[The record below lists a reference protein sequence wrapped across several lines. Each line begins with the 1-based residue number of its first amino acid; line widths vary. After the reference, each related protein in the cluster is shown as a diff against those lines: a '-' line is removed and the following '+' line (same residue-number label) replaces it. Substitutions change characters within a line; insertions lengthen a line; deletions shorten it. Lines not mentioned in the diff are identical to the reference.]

1 MPHGH
6 AIRMGGEDPTECKR
20 RFSLGHS
27 DENEERKSMHE
38 DFFSLASPRPVFA
51 VAWSWRQPACYVDG
65 DSTMVVLL
73 AMAAAHSLASPAAPA
88 APAVVDDPLAER
100 PRGRGSRRDRLL
112 REGRGGGM
120 GRRRQGLAAMSS
132 AVLEQTKVM
141 PSEEQVD
148 GATTLEQLRGQE
160 AAILETRQRHEEA
173 LARLQARYQKVRQKM
188 YRDHK
193 KDVISQDNAKLA
205 KFQGGCAKPKRLA
218 GLSKAEADE
227 QARCLQTP

>member
-1 MPHGH
+1 
-6 AIRMGGEDPTECKR
+6 
-20 RFSLGHS
+20 
-27 DENEERKSMHE
+27 
-38 DFFSLASPRPVFA
+38 
-51 VAWSWRQPACYVDG
+51 
-65 DSTMVVLL
+65 MVVLL

-88 APAVVDDPLAER
+88 APAVDDPLAER

>member
-1 MPHGH
+1 VK
-6 AIRMGGEDPTECKR
+6 T
-20 RFSLGHS
+20 FT
-27 DENEERKSMHE
+27 
-38 DFFSLASPRPVFA
+38 
-51 VAWSWRQPACYVDG
+51 DG
-65 DSTMVVLL
+65 LSAMVVLL
-73 AMAAAHSLASPAAPA
+73 AMAAAHSLASPASPAAPA

-132 AVLEQTKVM
+132 AALEQTKAM

-148 GATTLEQLRGQE
+148 SATTLEQLREQE

-173 LARLQARYQKVRQKM
+173 LAGLQARYQKVRKKM
-188 YRDHK
+188 YQDHK

-227 QARCLQTP
+227 QAGCNPCPTLTST

>member
-1 MPHGH
+1 
-6 AIRMGGEDPTECKR
+6 
-20 RFSLGHS
+20 
-27 DENEERKSMHE
+27 
-38 DFFSLASPRPVFA
+38 
-51 VAWSWRQPACYVDG
+51 
-65 DSTMVVLL
+65 MVVLL
-73 AMAAAHSLASPAAPA
+73 AMAAAHSLASPA

>member
-1 MPHGH
+1 VLICDLESSSSF
-6 AIRMGGEDPTECKR
+6 AR
-20 RFSLGHS
+20 RTCR
-27 DENEERKSMHE
+27 E
-38 DFFSLASPRPVFA
+38 V
-51 VAWSWRQPACYVDG
+51 WRVKTFTDG
-65 DSTMVVLL
+65 LSAMVVLL

-132 AVLEQTKVM
+132 AALEQTKAM

-148 GATTLEQLRGQE
+148 SATTLEQLREQE

-173 LARLQARYQKVRQKM
+173 LAGLQARYQKVRKKM
-188 YRDHK
+188 YQDHK

-227 QARCLQTP
+227 QAGCNPCPILTST

>member
-1 MPHGH
+1 VK
-6 AIRMGGEDPTECKR
+6 T
-20 RFSLGHS
+20 FT
-27 DENEERKSMHE
+27 
-38 DFFSLASPRPVFA
+38 
-51 VAWSWRQPACYVDG
+51 DG
-65 DSTMVVLL
+65 LSAMVVLL

-132 AVLEQTKVM
+132 AALEQTKAM

-148 GATTLEQLRGQE
+148 SATTLEQLREQE

-173 LARLQARYQKVRQKM
+173 LAGLQARYQKVRKKM
-188 YRDHK
+188 YQDHK

-227 QARCLQTP
+227 QAGCNPCPTLTST